1 MAISDDVRDYAKK
14 AGDAVKQGA
23 GTARK
28 KTQEVSLKRRQKGL
42 AADLGQ
48 IVFRQREG
56 ETGLDAEIDRLVSE
70 MRAVRAEIEALHD
83 D

>member
-1 MAISDDVRDYAKK
+1 MGIVDDVRDYAKR
-14 AGDAVKQGA
+14 AGEAVQRQA
-23 GTARK
+23 GTARV
-28 KTQEVSLKRRQKGL
+28 KTQEASLKRRQKGL
-42 AADLGQ
+42 ATDLGQ
-48 IVFRQREG
+48 IVFRQRQG